1 MRHHERPAMGMSGSM
16 VGGWVPQVGLPASR
30 IEDAHLLTGGSR
42 ATGNLTPP
50 EALHLGVLRSPM
62 AHARLDGIDVSAAL
76 AAPGVVAAFTGAD
89 LAPSWVEPLPISAPE
104 GAHMP
109 PQWPL
114 AVGKVRFVGEPVA
127 VVLAESA
134 AAVVDAL
141 EGVEVDYG
149 PLPAVVSIEVALEDR
164 SLLHEEAGTNLAY
177 TYEGARVGDLDVA
190 FAAAD
195 VVLER
200 RYRQSRVMA
209 VALEPRSVLA
219 EPARDAGLVLRT
231 STQVPHRIKS
241 HVALVLGREPDT
253 IRVVAED
260 VGGGFGPKLDCYAE
274 EILCAELALR
284 LGRPIVFTATRT
296 EDLQSTSHGRGPIYD
311 VTIGGR
317 ADGTLTGLQVA
328 MIGDCGAYL
337 SRMGANVHLN
347 GEKVTPGCYRWM
359 AYRFDAK
366 GVFTTSVPTAPY
378 RGAGRPEA
386 IYAVERAIDD
396 LADALKL
403 DPAEVRRRNFPSP
416 EEFPFPSIGGLVYD
430 SGDYREGLDTALQ
443 AVDHASWR
451 AEQARRRTEGATR
464 LLGIGISSYVDR
476 CGTGPGM
483 SEYGAVRVDRAGRVE
498 VSSGLGPTGQGTATS
513 LAQIVA
519 DRLRVDLDAITVVA
533 GDTARVPRGK
543 GTFGSRSMSVGGV
556 AVARAAQQVAI
567 DARRAAS
574 VLIEVDEED
583 LELSEGGVGVRGAP
597 ETRVELAHIV
607 AAVEDGQVAGLAR
620 LEAAD
625 DHEPEGLTYPSGT
638 HVAVVE
644 VDTETGHVE
653 LLRFVAVDDVGEVI
667 NPALLEGQLHGGVA
681 QGIGQALYE
690 GVVHDDEGNLLTSS
704 LIDYHVPT
712 AADLPDLELH
722 RTVTRGRNELGT
734 KGGGE
739 SGTIGAPPAVINAV
753 VDALREL
760 GVEDVQMPATPQRVW
775 RAIQEARRT
784 RPGGR

>member
-1 MRHHERPAMGMSGSM
+1 MSTST
-16 VGGWVPQVGLPASR
+16 VGDRVPQVGRAAHR

-62 AHARLDGIDVSAAL
+62 AHARIEGIDLSAAL
-76 AAPGVVAAFTGAD
+76 AAPGVTAAFTGAD
-89 LAPSWVEPLPISAPE
+89 LAPSWVEPLPIAAPE
-104 GAHMP
+104 GAHTP

-127 VVLAESA
+127 VVVGESA

-141 EGVEVDYG
+141 EGVEVDYA
-149 PLPAVVSIEVALEDR
+149 PLPAVASIDAALEDG
-164 SLLHEEAGTNLAY
+164 SLLHEEAGSNLAY
-177 TYEGARVGDLDVA
+177 TYEGERAGDLDAA

-195 VVLER
+195 VILQR

-209 VALEPRSVLA
+209 VALEPRSMLA
-219 EPARDAGLVLRT
+219 EPAPGDGLVLHT

-241 HVALVLGREPDT
+241 HVALMLGRDPET

-274 EILCAELALR
+274 DILCAALALR
-284 LGRPIVFTATRT
+284 LRRPIAFTATRT
-296 EDLQSTSHGRGPIYD
+296 EDLQTTSHGRGPIYD
-311 VTIGGR
+311 VTIAGR

-328 MIGDCGAYL
+328 VTGDCGAYL

-396 LADALKL
+396 LAHALQL
-403 DPAEVRRRNFPSP
+403 DPAELRRRNFPSP

-430 SGDYREGLDTALQ
+430 SGDYRGGLDTALQ

-451 AEQARRRTEGATR
+451 DDQARRRTEGATR
-464 LLGIGISSYVDR
+464 RLGIGISSYVDR

-498 VSSGLGPTGQGTATS
+498 VTSGLGPTGQGTATS

-519 DRLRVDLDAITVVA
+519 DRLRVHLDAITVVS

-556 AVARAAQQVAI
+556 AVARAAQQVALA
-567 DARRAAS
+567 ARRAAAS
-574 VLIEVDEED
+574 LLEVHEED
-583 LELSEGGVGVRGAP
+583 LELSGGGVGIRGAP
-597 ETRVELAHIV
+597 ETRLELAEIV
-607 AAVEDGQVAGLAR
+607 AAVEEGRVAGMAR

-644 VDTETGHVE
+644 VDIETGHVD
-653 LLRFVAVDDVGEVI
+653 LLRFVAVDDAGEVI
-667 NPALLEGQLHGGVA
+667 NPALLAGQLHGGVA
-681 QGIGQALYE
+681 QGIGQALFE
-690 GVVHDDEGNLLTSS
+690 GVVHDDDGNLLTSS
-704 LIDYHVPT
+704 LVDYHVPS
-712 AADLPDLELH
+712 AADLPHIELH

-739 SGTIGAPPAVINAV
+739 SGTIGAPPAVINAI

-775 RAIQEARRT
+775 RAIEEARQP

>member
-1 MRHHERPAMGMSGSM
+1 MGMSGSTA
-16 VGGWVPQVGLPASR
+16 GDWVPQVGRPAHR

-50 EALHLGVLRSPM
+50 DALHLGVLRSPM
-62 AHARLDGIDVSAAL
+62 SHARIEGLDVSAAL
-76 AAPGVVAAFTGAD
+76 AAPGVAAAFAGAD
-89 LAPSWVEPLPISAPE
+89 LSPAWVEPLPVIAPD
-104 GAHMP
+104 GAHTP

-114 AVGKVRFVGEPVA
+114 ALGKVRFVGEPVA

-141 EGVEVDYG
+141 EGIEVDYA
-149 PLPAVVSIEVALEDR
+149 PLPAVASIDAALEDH

-177 TYEGARVGDLDVA
+177 TYQGERAGDLDAA
-190 FAAAD
+190 FAEAD
-195 VVLER
+195 VVLQR
-200 RYRQSRVMA
+200 CYRQSRVMG

-219 EPARDAGLVLRT
+219 ELAPGDGLVLHT

-241 HVALVLGREPDT
+241 HVALMLGRDPET

-274 EILCAELALR
+274 DILCAELALR
-284 LGRPIVFTATRT
+284 LRRPIAFTATRT
-296 EDLQSTSHGRGPIYD
+296 EDLQTTSHGRGPIYD

-328 MIGDCGAYL
+328 VTGDCGAYL

-386 IYAVERAIDD
+386 IYAIERAIDD
-396 LADALKL
+396 LAHALQL

-430 SGDYREGLDTALQ
+430 SGDYRGGLDAALQ
-443 AVDHASWR
+443 AVDHTSWR
-451 AEQARRRTEGATR
+451 ADQARRRTEGATR

-483 SEYGAVRVDRAGRVE
+483 SEYGSVCVDRAGRVE

-519 DRLRVDLDAITVVA
+519 DCLRVDLDAITVVA

-556 AVARAAQQVAI
+556 AVARAAQQVALA
-567 DARRAAS
+567 ARRAAAS
-574 VLIEVDEED
+574 LLEVHEED
-583 LELSEGGVGVRGAP
+583 LELMGGGVGVRGAP
-597 ETRVELAHIV
+597 ETRLELSEIV
-607 AAVEDGQVAGLAR
+607 VAVEDGQVPGMDR

-638 HVAVVE
+638 HVAIVE
-644 VDTETGHVE
+644 VDIETGHVD
-653 LLRFVAVDDVGEVI
+653 LLRFVAVDDAGEVI

-690 GVVHDDEGNLLTSS
+690 GVVHDDDGNLLTSS
-704 LIDYHVPT
+704 LLDYHVPT
-712 AADLPDLELH
+712 AADLPHIELH

-739 SGTIGAPPAVINAV
+739 SGTIGAPPAVINAI

-775 RAIQEARRT
+775 RAIEEAH
-784 RPGGR
+784 RPRACGRSLHGPPSS